1 MAIESSRILAANIA
15 AGIINDEP
23 IVRLENISKIFGSV
37 YAVDDLS
44 LNIYR
49 GEFFSLLGPSGCGK
63 TTLLR
68 MLAGF
73 EKPGQGKIY
82 IDGKE
87 VTHIPPYERPVNMMF
102 QSYALFPHMNVADNI
117 GYGLKQENLPKEQIE
132 SRVQDMLALVQI
144 EKLAKRKPHQLS
156 GGQKQRVAL
165 ARALAKHPGILL
177 LDEPLGALDKRLRE
191 EMQFELVNLQEKLG
205 ITFIIVTHDQE
216 EAMTMSTRI
225 GLMNAGRLEQVDAPR
240 RLYEFP
246 ATRYAANFIGLVNF
260 FEGQVIRQEDNLV
273 FIRCD
278 DTEGE
283 IVVKHS
289 QPLTT
294 GMDVV
299 VAIRPE
305 KILIV
310 PETSNTTNR
319 IKGVIRDI
327 AYLGDV
333 SIYHVELASGMR
345 VKFTQSNIQ
354 ALAEQPLNW
363 NQEVLLGW
371 QTNSCNVLT
380 K

>member
-1 MAIESSRILAANIA
+1 MAIESGRILAANIA
-15 AGIINDEP
+15 AGVINDEP
-23 IVRLENISKIFGSV
+23 LVRLENVSKNFGAT

-73 EKPGQGKIY
+73 EKPSQGKIY

-87 VTHIPPYERPVNMMF
+87 VTHIPPYERPINMMF
-102 QSYALFPHMNVADNI
+102 QSYALFPHMNVEDNI

-132 SRVQDMLALVQI
+132 SRVQEMLALVQI
-144 EKLAKRKPHQLS
+144 EKLARRKPHQLS

-191 EMQFELVNLQEKLG
+191 EMQFELVNLQEQLG

-225 GLMNAGRLEQVDAPR
+225 GLMNSGRLEQVDAPR

-246 ATRYAANFIGLVNF
+246 ATRYAANFIGLINF
-260 FEGQVIRQEDNLV
+260 FEGRVVRQEEDLL

-278 DTEGE
+278 HCEGE
-283 IVVKHS
+283 IAVKHS

-310 PETSNTTNR
+310 PDSANLTNR

-363 NQEVLLGW
+363 DQEVLLGW

-380 K
+380 Q